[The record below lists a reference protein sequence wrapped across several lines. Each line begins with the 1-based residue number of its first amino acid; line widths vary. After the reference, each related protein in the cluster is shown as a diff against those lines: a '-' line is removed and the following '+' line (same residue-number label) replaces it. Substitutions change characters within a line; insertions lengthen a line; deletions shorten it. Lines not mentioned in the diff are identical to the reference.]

1 MTRATLASLSHY
13 SVFWKLANIY
23 GDESLQTEETK
34 VEKKAEEIPVNP
46 ERDPRM
52 NAADVT
58 NVEPEEGK
66 MTLSEDIEKPQST
79 LTLPSPVIE

>member
-1 MTRATLASLSHY
+1 M
-13 SVFWKLANIY
+13 
-23 GDESLQTEETK
+23 
-34 VEKKAEEIPVNP
+34 EKKAEEIPVNP

-66 MTLSEDIEKPQST
+66 MTLSEDIENPQST